1 MFLSY
6 YVGERALLSAFETA
20 KIELKKKMVTCTLY
34 KYNAWTKKAVILFSW
49 LLNGKGDISD
59 QCERI
64 FFLTNYCNTYRTY
77 SATSRSRL

>member
-1 MFLSY
+1 MFLPY
-6 YVGERALLSAFETA
+6 YVGERALLSTFETA

-34 KYNAWTKKAVILFSW
+34 KYYAWTKKAVILFSW

-64 FFLTNYCNTYRTY
+64 IFFH
-77 SATSRSRL
+77 

>member
-1 MFLSY
+1 VFLSY

-49 LLNGKGDISD
+49 LLNGKT
-59 QCERI
+59 
-64 FFLTNYCNTYRTY
+64 FLTNVKEYFF
-77 SATSRSRL
+77 